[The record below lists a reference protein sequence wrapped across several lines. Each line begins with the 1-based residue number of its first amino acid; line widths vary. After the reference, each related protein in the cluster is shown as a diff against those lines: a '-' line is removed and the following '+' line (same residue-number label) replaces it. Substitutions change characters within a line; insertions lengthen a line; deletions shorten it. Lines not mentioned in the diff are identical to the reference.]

1 MQSILLIDH
10 GSRRAEAN
18 EMLACMANLVQQIVG
33 DGVAVE
39 HAHMELA
46 EPDIAAGF
54 ARCVARGA
62 SEVVAF
68 PYMLS
73 PGRHATGDIPRLV
86 AEAARAHPDVTWRV
100 TDAFGVHEQLA
111 EVILL
116 RAGIAPAR
124 RLTAAEACR
133 CWHPTGS
140 GTACGGA
147 CRARPEAC
155 AATEAA
161 EERRARLG
169 TDAPTPVV
177 ARAAVP

>member
-18 EMLACMANLVQQIVG
+18 EMLACMANLVQQMVG
-33 DGVAVE
+33 DAVVVE

-46 EPDIAAGF
+46 APDIAAGF

-62 SEVVAF
+62 TEVVAF

-73 PGRHATGDIPRLV
+73 PGKHATADIPRLV
-86 AEAARAHPDVTWRV
+86 AEAASAHDGIEWRV
-100 TDAFGVHEQLA
+100 TAAFGVHEQVA

-133 CWHPTGS
+133 CWHPSHS
-140 GTACGGA
+140 GTACGEA
-147 CRARPEAC
+147 CRANPQAC

-161 EERRARLG
+161 ELRRAPAGADGPPLQ
-169 TDAPTPVV
+169 P
-177 ARAAVP
+177 ARAAP

>member
-10 GSRRAEAN
+10 GSRRGEAN
-18 EMLACMANLVQQIVG
+18 EMLACMANLVQQLVG
-33 DGVAVE
+33 DAVVVE

-46 EPDIAAGF
+46 EPDIPAGF

-62 SEVVAF
+62 TEVVAF

-73 PGRHATGDIPRLV
+73 PGRHATSDIPRLV
-86 AEAARAHPDVTWRV
+86 AEAAAAHPGVAWRV
-100 TDAFGVHEQLA
+100 TAAFGVHEQVA

-133 CWHPTGS
+133 CWHASGS
-140 GTACGGA
+140 GTACGEA
-147 CRARPEAC
+147 CRANPEAGAGRRPGAIGAG
-155 AATEAA
+155 AA
-161 EERRARLG
+161 
-169 TDAPTPVV
+169 APDV
-177 ARAAVP
+177 AGAVAS